1 MNLVARHAPVETDED
16 WVAGLRAGQDY
27 LHSLGITAWQ
37 DAIVG
42 LDAGDR
48 TYEAYRR
55 FASDGE
61 LTARVVGAL
70 WWDRHR
76 DGEQIEA
83 LVEARERG
91 AVGRFRATSVKI
103 MQDGVVENFTAGLLD
118 PYLDEHGAPT
128 ANRGKSFVDPV
139 RLREHVTRLDALG
152 FQIHFHAI
160 GDRAVREALDA
171 IEAARRANGMND
183 HRPHIAHIQVI
194 HPDDV
199 PRFAELGVVANA
211 QPLWAVYDGA
221 QRNLT
226 IPFLGPERS
235 QRQYP
240 FGSLAR
246 AGATLAGGSDW
257 SVSSPDPV
265 AGISMAVN
273 RVAPGSYRDL
283 LGERAVRDVFLPDER
298 LDLPTAVRMFT
309 LGSAYVNH
317 LDDITGS
324 IEVGKRADLVVL
336 DRNLFELPAEELLH
350 AKALLTMVDGER
362 VHAADGFA

>member
-1 MNLVARHAPVETDED
+1 
-16 WVAGLRAGQDY
+16 
-27 LHSLGITAWQ
+27 
-37 DAIVG
+37 VG

-48 TYEAYRR
+48 TLEAYRR

-70 WWDRHR
+70 WWDRYR
-76 DGEQIEA
+76 GREQIEA

-103 MQDGVVENFTAGLLD
+103 MQDGVVENFTAGMLD
-118 PYLDEHGAPT
+118 PYLDEHGAT
-128 ANRGKSFVDPV
+128 TGNRGKSFVDPP
-139 RLREHVTRLDALG
+139 RLREHVTELDALG
-152 FQIHFHAI
+152 FQVHFHAI

-171 IEAARRANGMND
+171 IEAARHANGAND

-194 HPDDV
+194 HPSDL

-211 QPLWAVYDGA
+211 QPLWAVFDGA

-226 IPFLGPERS
+226 IPFLGPERAR
-235 QRQYP
+235 RQYP

-246 AGATLAGGSDW
+246 AGAILAGGSDW

-265 AGISMAVN
+265 SGIYMAVN
-273 RVAPGSYRDL
+273 RVAPESFREL
-283 LGERAVRDVFLPDER
+283 LGEEAVRDVFLADER
-298 LDLPTAVRMFT
+298 VDLPTAVRMFT

-317 LDDITGS
+317 LDNVTGS

-336 DRNLFELPAEELLH
+336 DRNLFELPPESFLEVKAE
-350 AKALLTMVDGER
+350 LTLVEGER
-362 VHAADGFA
+362 VYAADGFA